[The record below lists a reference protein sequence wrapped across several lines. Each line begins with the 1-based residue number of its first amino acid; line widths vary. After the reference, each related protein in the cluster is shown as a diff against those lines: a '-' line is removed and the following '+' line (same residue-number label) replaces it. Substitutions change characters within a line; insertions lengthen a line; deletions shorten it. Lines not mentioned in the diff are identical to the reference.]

1 MTAQVT
7 QMRDLVHVHITADLP
22 VRARTLPFAD
32 RLEIRFGN
40 AYPVALIVDRAALDG
55 LAAAIQSGRAEL
67 EAADTREEKGASS

>member
-7 QMRDLVHVHITADLP
+7 RMRDLVHVHITADLP

-40 AYPVALIVDRAALDG
+40 AYPVALIVDRAALDRLG
-55 LAAAIQSGRAEL
+55 EAIQAGRVEL
-67 EAADTREEKGASS
+67 EAADVHKQKGEQS